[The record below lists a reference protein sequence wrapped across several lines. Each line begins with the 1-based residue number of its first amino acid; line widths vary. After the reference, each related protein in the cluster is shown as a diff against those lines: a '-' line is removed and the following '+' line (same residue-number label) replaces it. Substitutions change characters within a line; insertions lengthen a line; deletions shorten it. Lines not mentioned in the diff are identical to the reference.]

1 MRLVYDESTYLS
13 SDELLMKNKS
23 VSILH
28 QRKLQFLAIE
38 IFKVKNRVF
47 SGITEDIFQFVDKP

>member
-1 MRLVYDESTYLS
+1 MRLVYDDSTYLS

-23 VSILH
+23 VSIH
-28 QRKLQFLAIE
+28 QRKLQFLAIQ

>member
-1 MRLVYDESTYLS
+1 MRLVYDDSTYLS

-23 VSILH
+23 VSIH